1 MMNKNKTLRE
11 MINTKELVQA
21 PGVYDALSA
30 KIVQAQGFNAA
41 YMTGYG
47 TCAGMFALP
56 DLGLLTM
63 TEMVDNARRIAD
75 AVVDIPLIA
84 DADTG
89 YGNPINVVR
98 TVREFEKA
106 GVAAIHIEDQTWPKR
121 CGHMSGKSV
130 IDAGEMVDK
139 IKAAVDARKDPDFLI
154 IARTDA
160 LGVYGFDPA
169 IERANLYAEA
179 GADILFIEAP
189 VNKSQV
195 EDIPRHFDSVPLLLN
210 LAPLTPNFSK
220 DEISSMGYAVVIY
233 PGVCLAGAITG
244 CTNELKQIKETGKQR
259 EFSEWVQSFQAL
271 NAFLGVPY
279 FKELEA
285 KYKS

>member
-1 MMNKNKTLRE
+1 MTPRKNLRA
-11 MINTKELVQA
+11 MIEKNELVQA
-21 PGVYDALSA
+21 PGVFDALSA
-30 KIVQAQGFNAA
+30 KIVQAQGFNTV

-47 TCAGMFALP
+47 TCASMFALP

-75 AVVDIPLIA
+75 AVDIPLIA

-130 IDAGEMVDK
+130 IPAAEMAEK
-139 IKAAVDARKDPDFLI
+139 IKAAVDARKNQDFLI

-160 LGVYGFDPA
+160 LGTDGFDHA
-169 IERANLYAEA
+169 MERANLYAES

-189 VNKSQV
+189 VDRTQV
-195 EDIPRHFDSVPLLLN
+195 ENIPRHFTKAPLLLN
-210 LAPLTPNFSK
+210 LAPLTPNFSR
-220 DEISSMGYAVVIY
+220 DEISSMGYAIVIY
-233 PGVCLAGAITG
+233 PGVCLAGAIEG
-244 CTNELKQIKETGKQR
+244 CTHELKQIKDTGKQR
-259 EFSEWVQSFQAL
+259 EFREWAQSFQAL
-271 NAFLGVPY
+271 NTFLGVPY
-279 FKELEA
+279 YRELGER
-285 KYKS
+285 YKG

>member
-1 MMNKNKTLRE
+1 MMNKNKLLRAL
-11 MINTKELVQA
+11 IQTKVLVQA

-30 KIVQAQGFNAA
+30 KIVQAQGFNAV

-47 TCAGMFALP
+47 TCASMFGFP

-75 AVVDIPLIA
+75 AVDIPLIA

-89 YGNPINVVR
+89 YGNPMNVVR

-130 IDAGEMVDK
+130 IDAGEMVEK

-160 LGVYGFDPA
+160 LGVHGFDPA
-169 IERANLYAEA
+169 MERANLYAQA

-189 VNKSQV
+189 VKKSQV
-195 EDIPRHFDSVPLLLN
+195 EDIPRLFTTVPMLLN
-210 LAPLTPNFSK
+210 LAPLTPNFTK
-220 DEISSMGYAVVIY
+220 DEISGMGYAVVIY
-233 PGVCLAGAITG
+233 PGACLAGAITG
-244 CTNELKQIKETGKQR
+244 CTNELKHIRETGKQHD
-259 EFSEWVQSFQAL
+259 FSQWAQSFQAL
-271 NAFLGVPY
+271 NQFLQVPY
-279 FKELEA
+279 FRELEE